1 MLILNLLPNKKTM
14 TVIIIAIVI
23 FLELIIYLI
32 IFDIIL
38 SWLTLAGINFRPKF
52 IRDVLW
58 PIYKLIRKYIPTRF
72 WAFDFTPIVIL
83 LSISF
88 IKGLLLMNYPEVNIL
103 LSQLVG

>member
-1 MLILNLLPNKKTM
+1 LENEAEQVRKRLKNQQLKMLILNLLPNKKTM

-52 IRDVLW
+52 IRDVL
-58 PIYKLIRKYIPTRF
+58 
-72 WAFDFTPIVIL
+72 
-83 LSISF
+83 
-88 IKGLLLMNYPEVNIL
+88 
-103 LSQLVG
+103 

>member
-1 MLILNLLPNKKTM
+1 LENEAEQVRKRLKNQQLKMLILNLLPNKKTM

-52 IRDVLW
+52 IRDVLS

-72 WAFDFTPIVIL
+72 
-83 LSISF
+83 
-88 IKGLLLMNYPEVNIL
+88 
-103 LSQLVG
+103 